1 VSLIAAWHHHQW
13 VAPLT
18 YQGYGNRA
26 VFETWLA
33 EKRLPVLAPD
43 SVSSCDQASFHQG
56 GRMEALIPP
65 AGCHRLYLP
74 PDSPDLNPL
83 EQPWFVLKNRMR
95 KQIQSGKSFRQVVD
109 QAFID

>member
-1 VSLIAAWHHHQW
+1 MAAWHHHQR

-18 YQGYGNRA
+18 DQGDGNRA

-43 SVSSCDQASFHQG
+43 SVSSCDHASFHN
-56 GRMEALIPP
+56 
-65 AGCHRLYLP
+65 LYLP
-74 PDSPDLNPL
+74 PYSPDLNPL
-83 EQPWFVLKNRMR
+83 EQPWFVLKNWMR